1 MFNLSQ
7 KSGVFAVRHGEYLA
21 KNLKDILSGK
31 GITPFTP
38 QKKFMLILQLSR
50 YAALLYRDNLIYK
63 GFIPHLLKRLI
74 DTSYIKSLNFDSK

>member
-31 GITPFTP
+31 GVTPFTP
-38 QKKFMLILQLSR
+38 QKNLCLFYNFQGMQR
-50 YAALLYRDNLIYK
+50 Y
-63 GFIPHLLKRLI
+63 FIEVI
-74 DTSYIKSLNFDSK
+74 